1 MKVLRTFA
9 FTLVILTLLL
19 AACSPATSAPTEAPE
34 VTEPP
39 ATEAPTEAA
48 TEAPTEASTEAATEA
63 ATEAPATSL
72 TCAEPVKVGL
82 ITDASG
88 SLAIYGAHILRS
100 FMLGMEY
107 ATGAPGTAGETFD
120 FAQTQENTFTLD
132 ECEFQIFVRDDASN
146 PENTATVARELIDV
160 EGVNILVGTVSSGAT
175 ATLQGIALESQIPLI
190 VAPAAANDITGVNF
204 NEYTFRT
211 SRNNYQDAI
220 NECSALTDQYT
231 NFVQI
236 APDYAFGRGSAA
248 AFRDACTL
256 EGGTFVAD
264 DIFAPLDTTDFTPY
278 MEQIANSGA
287 EAYIVTWAGSG
298 FVSLMQ
304 AAADQG
310 VTETMSLG
318 ATFID
323 NVLMPTFFANAVGTT
338 AGILYH
344 YSAPDN
350 AANDFLVENTKP
362 RYGVMPDLFDADG
375 MNAAI
380 MMVEAVKAT
389 NGDLS
394 GDALVAAMEGME
406 FDGPK
411 GSIYIRPEDHVAIQ
425 DMYILELANVT
436 DPDANFYEYVDT
448 TRPEPPCLLP
458 ENLRDRCGD
467 LPYGSLSGQ

>member
-1 MKVLRTFA
+1 MKALRTLAFA
-9 FTLVILTLLL
+9 LVTMSLIL
-19 AACSPATSAPTEAPE
+19 AACAPAATPAPTEAP
-34 VTEPP
+34 VITESPV
-39 ATEAPTEAA
+39 TEAPTEAPTA
-48 TEAPTEASTEAATEA
+48 APTEAPVTG
-63 ATEAPATSL
+63 L
-72 TCAEPVKVGL
+72 VCAEPVKVGL
-82 ITDASG
+82 ISDASG
-88 SLAIYGAHILRS
+88 ALAIYGAHILRS

-107 ATGAPGTAGETFD
+107 STGAAGSAGEKFD
-120 FAQTQENTFTLD
+120 ITQTQENTFKID
-132 ECEFQIFVRDDASN
+132 DCEIQVFVRDDGSN
-146 PENTATVARELIDV
+146 AENTATVARELIDV
-160 EGVNILVGTVSSGAT
+160 QKVNILVGTVSSGAT
-175 ATLQGIALESQIPLI
+175 ATLQGIALESKIPLI

-204 NEYTFRT
+204 NEYTFRV
-211 SRNNYQDAI
+211 SRNNYQDAM
-220 NECSALTDQYT
+220 NECIALTQQYK

-248 AFRDACTL
+248 AFRDACSL
-256 EGGTFVAD
+256 SGATFVAD

-304 AAADQG
+304 AATDQG

-344 YSAPDN
+344 YSAPN
-350 AANDFLVENTKP
+350 NPANDFLKEQDKA

-380 MMVEAVKAT
+380 MVVEAIKAT
-389 NGDLS
+389 NGDVN
-394 GDALVAAMEGME
+394 GDALKTAMEGMTFE
-406 FDGPK
+406 GPK
-411 GSIYIRPEDHVAIQ
+411 GTIFIRPEDHVAIQ
-425 DMYILELANVT
+425 DMYILKLVNVT

-448 TRPEPPCLLP
+448 SRPEPPCLLP
-458 ENLRDRCGD
+458 EALKDRCGD
-467 LPYGSLSGQ
+467 LPYGNLSGQ